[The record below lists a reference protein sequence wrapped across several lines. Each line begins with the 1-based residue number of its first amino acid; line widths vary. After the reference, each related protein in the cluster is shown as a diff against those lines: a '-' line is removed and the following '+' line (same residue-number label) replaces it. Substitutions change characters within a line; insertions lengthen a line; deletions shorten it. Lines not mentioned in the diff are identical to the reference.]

1 MCFHHQCCENALSEG
16 RRLDLTN
23 SQHLEKYTWSLSIP
37 WTPVRPSCL
46 GRRVGQEVAAF
57 GSSWRRELAEE
68 DAKDAKQ
75 VMLRKGLSLLLGR
88 SETVETLWKLQW

>member
-1 MCFHHQCCENALSEG
+1 MICVFCENALSEG
-16 RRLDLTN
+16 RRPDLTN
-23 SQHLEKYTWSLSIP
+23 SQHVEKYTEWSLSIHC
-37 WTPVRPSCL
+37 TPVRPSCL

-75 VMLRKGLSLLLGR
+75 VML
-88 SETVETLWKLQW
+88 